1 LPYFLARIGGR
12 LPAGVARNNFAFAS
26 RRKFLDISAAC
37 GRIRE
42 RKILRSKAGGAV
54 VISTRGKRTAA
65 RVAGI
70 ALLIGTAAPLSAQDG
85 LRFGPVGEGPAQYNS
100 GYDRSFIKEWQQNPP
115 KGYPTLSK
123 ANLEPTKAAVAKYE
137 AIVAAGGFPT
147 MPEVELEPAATDPA
161 VATLR
166 QRLTASGDLGESSSY
181 PNYYGSDLDTAVKRF
196 QASNGLAPTGIV
208 DKRTIAALN
217 VPAEVRL
224 AQLKANLTRLTD
236 LTKIVG
242 KRYVLVNIPAA
253 QIEAIENGA
262 VFQRH
267 SGVVGKPDRPTPM
280 LRSTITDL
288 AFNPTWTLPPT
299 VIKEDLIPKG
309 RDMQKSGA
317 ESVLVKFGIDAYEG
331 GKKIDPETIDWASS
345 RPLSLSYRQV
355 PGKDNPLGFLKINF
369 ANSSS
374 VYMHDSP
381 KESLFGRNFRA
392 ASSGCVRVQ
401 NIEELA
407 TWLLAG
413 QGSAEQVEHL
423 KETGQTKMVRL
434 RKPVSLYFAYVTAW
448 ATPDGVTQF
457 RPDIYQKDGVGEI
470 AAAY

>member
-1 LPYFLARIGGR
+1 
-12 LPAGVARNNFAFAS
+12 V
-26 RRKFLDISAAC
+26 
-37 GRIRE
+37 
-42 RKILRSKAGGAV
+42 GA
-54 VISTRGKRTAA
+54 TRGKPAA
-65 RVAGI
+65 APIAGL
-70 ALLIGTAAPLSAQDG
+70 ALLIAGVGPLAAQVT
-85 LRFGPVGEGPAQYNS
+85 FGPVGEGPAQYNS
-100 GYDRSFIKEWQQNPP
+100 GYDRSFIKEWQANPP

-123 ANLEPTKAAVAKYE
+123 ANLVPTKAAVARYE
-137 AIVAAGGFPT
+137 EIVARGGFPM
-147 MPEVELEPAATDPA
+147 MPEVELEPGATDAA
-161 VATLR
+161 VGVLR
-166 QRLTASGDLGESSSY
+166 RRLMRSGDLTEESSY
-181 PNYYGSDLDTAVKRF
+181 PDHFGSDLDTAVKRF

-217 VPAEVRL
+217 VPSEVRL

-236 LTKIVG
+236 LTKIVA

-253 QIEAIENGA
+253 QVEAVENAA
-262 VFQRH
+262 VVSRH

-288 AFNPTWTLPPT
+288 AFNPMWTLPPT

-309 RDMQKSGA
+309 RDMQTKG

-331 GKKIDPETIDWASS
+331 GKKLDPESIDWASG
-345 RPLSLSYRQV
+345 RPMQLSYRQAA
-355 PGKDNPLGFLKINF
+355 GKENPLGFLKINF

-401 NIEELA
+401 NIAQLA
-407 TWLLAG
+407 AWLLTG
-413 QGSAEQVEHL
+413 QGTAEQVDHL
-423 KETGQTKMVRL
+423 KESGQTKTVRL
-434 RKPVSLYFAYVTAW
+434 RKPVPLYFAYVTAW
-448 ATPDGVTQF
+448 ATPDGIIQF
-457 RPDIYQKDGVGEI
+457 RPDVYLKDGVGEV

>member
-1 LPYFLARIGGR
+1 MNATSEKW
-12 LPAGVARNNFAFAS
+12 VAA
-26 RRKFLDISAAC
+26 LC
-37 GRIRE
+37 
-42 RKILRSKAGGAV
+42 
-54 VISTRGKRTAA
+54 
-65 RVAGI
+65 AGI
-70 ALLIGTAAPLSAQDG
+70 FLLAGAAAPAVAQFQ
-85 LRFGPVGEGPAQYNS
+85 FGPVGEGPAQYNS

-123 ANLEPTKAAVAKYE
+123 ANLGPTKSAVERYE
-137 AIVAAGGFPT
+137 AIVAAGGFPAL
-147 MPEVELEPAATDPA
+147 PEVELEPGATDPV

-166 QRLTASGDLGESSSY
+166 QRLMASGDLAETSNY
-181 PNYYGSDLDTAVKRF
+181 PDYYGKDIDTAVKRF

-208 DKRTIAALN
+208 DKRTVAALN

-224 AQLKANLTRLTD
+224 AQLKTNLTRLTD
-236 LTKIVG
+236 LIKIVG

-253 QIEAIENGA
+253 QVEAVENNA
-262 VFQRH
+262 VVSRH

-288 AFNPTWTLPPT
+288 AFNPMWTLPPT

-309 RDMQKSGA
+309 RDMQERGA
-317 ESVLVKFGIDAYEG
+317 GSVLVKFGIDAYEG
-331 GKKIDPETIDWASS
+331 GKKVDPETIDWTTS
-345 RPLSLSYRQV
+345 RPTQLSYRQV
-355 PGKDNPLGFLKINF
+355 PGKENPLGFLKINF

-407 TWLLAG
+407 TWLRTG
-413 QGSAEQVEHL
+413 QGRAEQVEHL
-423 KETGQTKMVRL
+423 KETGQTKTVRL
-434 RKPVSLYFAYVTAW
+434 RKPVTLYFAYVTAW
-448 ATPDGVTQF
+448 ATPDGVIQF
-457 RPDIYQKDGVGEI
+457 RPDLYQKDGVGEI

>member
-1 LPYFLARIGGR
+1 MSSTWGKG
-12 LPAGVARNNFAFAS
+12 
-26 RRKFLDISAAC
+26 AAA
-37 GRIRE
+37 
-42 RKILRSKAGGAV
+42 LS
-54 VISTRGKRTAA
+54 
-65 RVAGI
+65 AGI
-70 ALLIGTAAPLSAQDG
+70 ALMIGAIAPASAQDG

-100 GYDRSFIKEWQQNPP
+100 GYDRSFIREWQQNPP

-123 ANLEPTKAAVAKYE
+123 GNLAPTKAAVAQYE
-137 AIVAAGGFPT
+137 AIVASGGFQV

-166 QRLTASGDLGESSSY
+166 QRLTASGDLAEGSSY
-181 PNYYGSDLDTAVKRF
+181 PTYYGSDLDTAVKRF

-224 AQLKANLTRLTD
+224 TQLKTNLTRLTE

-253 QIEAIENGA
+253 QVEAVENNA
-262 VFQRH
+262 IVSRH

-288 AFNPTWTLPPT
+288 AFNPMWTLPPT

-309 RDMQKSGA
+309 RDMQQSGGN
-317 ESVLVKFGIDAYEG
+317 VLVKFGIDAYEG
-331 GKKIDPETIDWASS
+331 GKKIDPATIDWSS
-345 RPLSLSYRQV
+345 QRPMQLSYRQV
-355 PGKDNPLGFLKINF
+355 PGKENPLGFLKINF

-413 QGSAEQVEHL
+413 QGGWNAEHVERV
-423 KETGQTKMVRL
+423 KAGGETKTVRL
-434 RKPVSLYFAYVTAW
+434 RKPVPLYFAYVTAW
-448 ATPDGVTQF
+448 ATQDGVIQF
-457 RPDIYQKDGVGEI
+457 RPDVYLKDGVGEI

>member
-1 LPYFLARIGGR
+1 MSSTWGNRAAAFC
-12 LPAGVARNNFAFAS
+12 AG
-26 RRKFLDISAAC
+26 L
-37 GRIRE
+37 
-42 RKILRSKAGGAV
+42 
-54 VISTRGKRTAA
+54 
-65 RVAGI
+65 
-70 ALLIGTAAPLSAQDG
+70 ALLMGAAAPSVAQDG

-100 GYDRSFIKEWQQNPP
+100 GYDRSFVREWQANPP
-115 KGYPTLSK
+115 KGYPTVSK
-123 ANLEPTKAAVAKYE
+123 ANLAPTKVAVAQYE
-137 AIVAAGGFPT
+137 AIVAAGGFPV
-147 MPEVELEPAATDPA
+147 MPEVELEPGATDPS

-166 QRLTASGDLGESSSY
+166 QRLTASGDLQEGSSY
-181 PNYYGSDLDTAVKRF
+181 PNHYGSDLDTAVKRF
-196 QASNGLAPTGIV
+196 QASNGLAPTGMV

-217 VPAEVRL
+217 VPADVRL
-224 AQLKANLTRLTD
+224 TQLKANLTRLTD

-309 RDMQKSGA
+309 RDMQQSGA
-317 ESVLVKFGIDAYEG
+317 QSVLVKFGIDAYEG
-331 GKKIDPETIDWASS
+331 GKKIDPETIDWSS
-345 RPLSLSYRQV
+345 GRPSQLSYRQV

-407 TWLLAG
+407 AWLLTG

-423 KETGQTKMVRL
+423 KESGQTKTVRL
-434 RKPVSLYFAYVTAW
+434 RKPVTLYFAYVTAW
-448 ATPDGVTQF
+448 ATPDGVIQF

>member
-1 LPYFLARIGGR
+1 MSSTWGKG
-12 LPAGVARNNFAFAS
+12 
-26 RRKFLDISAAC
+26 AAA
-37 GRIRE
+37 
-42 RKILRSKAGGAV
+42 LS
-54 VISTRGKRTAA
+54 
-65 RVAGI
+65 AGI
-70 ALLIGTAAPLSAQDG
+70 ALMIGALAPASAQDG

-123 ANLEPTKAAVAKYE
+123 GNLAPTKAAVAQYE
-137 AIVAAGGFPT
+137 AIVAAGGFPV

-166 QRLTASGDLGESSSY
+166 QRLTASGDLAEGSSY
-181 PNYYGSDLDTAVKRF
+181 PTYYGSDLDTAVKRF

-224 AQLKANLTRLTD
+224 TQLKTNLTRLTE

-253 QIEAIENGA
+253 QVEAVENNA
-262 VFQRH
+262 IVSRH

-288 AFNPTWTLPPT
+288 AFNPMWTLPPT

-309 RDMQKSGA
+309 RDMQQSGGN
-317 ESVLVKFGIDAYEG
+317 VLVKFGIDAYEG
-331 GKKIDPETIDWASS
+331 GKKIDPATIDWSS
-345 RPLSLSYRQV
+345 QRPMQLSYRQV
-355 PGKDNPLGFLKINF
+355 PGKENPLGFLKINF

-413 QGSAEQVEHL
+413 QGGWNEEHVERV
-423 KETGQTKMVRL
+423 KAGGETKTVRL
-434 RKPVSLYFAYVTAW
+434 RKPVPLYFAYVTAW
-448 ATPDGVTQF
+448 ATQDGVIQF
-457 RPDIYQKDGVGEI
+457 RPDVYLKDGVGEI

>member
-1 LPYFLARIGGR
+1 
-12 LPAGVARNNFAFAS
+12 VS
-26 RRKFLDISAAC
+26 
-37 GRIRE
+37 
-42 RKILRSKAGGAV
+42 
-54 VISTRGKRTAA
+54 STWGKRAA
-65 RVAGI
+65 AFCASL
-70 ALLIGTAAPLSAQDG
+70 ALLMGAAAPSAAQDG
-85 LRFGPVGEGPAQYNS
+85 LRFGPVGEGPGQYNG
-100 GYDRSFIKEWQQNPP
+100 GYDRSFIREWQANPP
-115 KGYPTLSK
+115 KGYPTVSK
-123 ANLEPTKAAVAKYE
+123 ANLAPTKAAVAQYE
-137 AIVAAGGFPT
+137 AIVAAGGFPV
-147 MPEVELEPAATDPA
+147 MPEVELEPGATDPS

-166 QRLTASGDLGESSSY
+166 QRLTASGDLQEGSSY
-181 PNYYGSDLDTAVKRF
+181 PDHYGSDLETAVKRF
-196 QASNGLAPTGIV
+196 QASNGLAPTGMV

-224 AQLKANLTRLTD
+224 AQLKANLTRLSD

-242 KRYVLVNIPAA
+242 KRYVMVNIPAA

-309 RDMQKSGA
+309 RDMQQSGA

-331 GKKIDPETIDWASS
+331 GKKIDPETIDWSS
-345 RPLSLSYRQV
+345 GRPLQLSYRQI

-407 TWLLAG
+407 TWLLTG

-423 KETGQTKMVRL
+423 KESGQTKTVRL
-434 RKPVSLYFAYVTAW
+434 RKPVTLYFAYVTAW
-448 ATPDGVTQF
+448 ATPDGVIQF

>member
-1 LPYFLARIGGR
+1 M
-12 LPAGVARNNFAFAS
+12 
-26 RRKFLDISAAC
+26 
-37 GRIRE
+37 
-42 RKILRSKAGGAV
+42 GA
-54 VISTRGKRTAA
+54 
-65 RVAGI
+65 
-70 ALLIGTAAPLSAQDG
+70 AAPSAAQDG
-85 LRFGPVGEGPAQYNS
+85 LRFGPVGEGPGQYNG
-100 GYDRSFIKEWQQNPP
+100 GYDRSFIREWQANPP
-115 KGYPTLSK
+115 KGYPTVSK
-123 ANLEPTKAAVAKYE
+123 ANLAPTKAAVAQYE
-137 AIVAAGGFPT
+137 AIVAAGGFPV
-147 MPEVELEPAATDPA
+147 MPEVELEPGATDPS

-166 QRLTASGDLGESSSY
+166 QRLTASGDLQEGSSY
-181 PNYYGSDLDTAVKRF
+181 PDHYGSDLETAVKRF
-196 QASNGLAPTGIV
+196 QASNGLAPTGMV

-224 AQLKANLTRLTD
+224 AQLKANLTRLSD

-242 KRYVLVNIPAA
+242 KRYVMVNIPAA

-309 RDMQKSGA
+309 RDMQQSGA

-331 GKKIDPETIDWASS
+331 GKKIDPETIDWSS
-345 RPLSLSYRQV
+345 GRPLQLSYRQI

-407 TWLLAG
+407 TWLLTG

-423 KETGQTKMVRL
+423 KESGQTKTVRL
-434 RKPVSLYFAYVTAW
+434 RKPVTLYFAYVTAW
-448 ATPDGVTQF
+448 ATPDGVIQF

>member
-1 LPYFLARIGGR
+1 M
-12 LPAGVARNNFAFAS
+12 S
-26 RRKFLDISAAC
+26 
-37 GRIRE
+37 
-42 RKILRSKAGGAV
+42 
-54 VISTRGKRTAA
+54 
-65 RVAGI
+65 
-70 ALLIGTAAPLSAQDG
+70 LLIGAFAPAGAQDS

-100 GYDRSFIKEWQQNPP
+100 GYDRSFIREWQANPP
-115 KGYPTLSK
+115 KGYPTFSK
-123 ANLEPTKAAVAKYE
+123 ANLAPTKAAVARYE
-137 AIVAAGGFPT
+137 EIVATGGFPLI
-147 MPEVELEPAATDPA
+147 PEVELEPGATDPA

-166 QRLTASGDLGESSSY
+166 RRLMRSSDLAEDSSY
-181 PNYYGSDLDTAVKRF
+181 PDHFGTDLDTAVKRF

-208 DKRTIAALN
+208 DKRTVAALN
-217 VPAEVRL
+217 VPSEVRL
-224 AQLKANLTRLTD
+224 SQLKTNLTRLTD

-253 QIEAIENGA
+253 QVEAVENNT
-262 VFQRH
+262 VISRH

-288 AFNPTWTLPPT
+288 AFNPMWTLPPT

-309 RDMQKSGA
+309 RDMQQNGS

-331 GKKIDPETIDWASS
+331 GKKVDPETIDWTSG
-345 RPLSLSYRQV
+345 RPMQLSYRQAA
-355 PGKDNPLGFLKINF
+355 GKENPLGFLKINF

-401 NIEELA
+401 NIAELA
-407 TWLLAG
+407 AWLLVG
-413 QGSAEQVEHL
+413 QGSAEQVQHL
-423 KETGQTKMVRL
+423 KDSGQTKTVRL
-434 RKPVSLYFAYVTAW
+434 RKPVTLYFAYVTAW
-448 ATPDGVTQF
+448 ATQDGVIQF

>member
-1 LPYFLARIGGR
+1 M
-12 LPAGVARNNFAFAS
+12 S
-26 RRKFLDISAAC
+26 
-37 GRIRE
+37 
-42 RKILRSKAGGAV
+42 
-54 VISTRGKRTAA
+54 
-65 RVAGI
+65 
-70 ALLIGTAAPLSAQDG
+70 LLIGAAGSAGAQDS

-100 GYDRSFIKEWQQNPP
+100 GYDRSFIREWQANPP

-123 ANLEPTKAAVAKYE
+123 ANLAPTKAAVARYE
-137 AIVAAGGFPT
+137 EIVATGGFPLI
-147 MPEVELEPAATDPA
+147 PEVELEPGATDPA
-161 VATLR
+161 VAILR
-166 QRLTASGDLGESSSY
+166 RRLMRSGDLAEDSSY
-181 PNYYGSDLDTAVKRF
+181 PDHFGSDLDTAVKRF

-208 DKRTIAALN
+208 DKRTITALN
-217 VPAEVRL
+217 VPSEVRL
-224 AQLKANLTRLTD
+224 SQLKTNLTRLTD

-253 QIEAIENGA
+253 QIEAVENNT
-262 VFQRH
+262 VISRH

-288 AFNPTWTLPPT
+288 AFNPIWTLPPT

-309 RDMQKSGA
+309 RDMQQSGA

-331 GKKIDPETIDWASS
+331 GKKVDPETIDWTSS
-345 RPLSLSYRQV
+345 RPMQLSYRQV
-355 PGKDNPLGFLKINF
+355 AGKENPLGFLKINF

-407 TWLLAG
+407 TWLLTG
-413 QGSAEQVEHL
+413 QGSAEQVQHL
-423 KETGQTKMVRL
+423 RESGQTKTVRL
-434 RKPVSLYFAYVTAW
+434 RKPVTLYFAYVTAW
-448 ATPDGVTQF
+448 ATQDGVIQF
-457 RPDIYQKDGVGEI
+457 RPDVYLKDGVGEI